1 MENLTD
7 TLKKARI
14 VAVLAVNDPSGA
26 VDLAKALCESRLFL
40 QHNSR
45 NASLILSLLVIK
57 IPPRNYYG

>member
-26 VDLAKALCESRLFL
+26 VDLAKALNGKESLEALRIG
-40 QHNSR
+40 
-45 NASLILSLLVIK
+45 AEM
-57 IPPRNYYG
+57 